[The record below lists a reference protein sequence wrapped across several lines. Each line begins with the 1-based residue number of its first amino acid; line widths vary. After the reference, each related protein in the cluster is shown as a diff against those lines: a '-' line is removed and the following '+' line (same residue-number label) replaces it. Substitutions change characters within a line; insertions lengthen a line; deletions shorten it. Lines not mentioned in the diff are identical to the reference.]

1 MVVVVAA
8 VGICVSVAG
17 RVSDPLFVVRG
28 GLRGMCFE
36 VEVGW
41 PTRAGWEGGRHA
53 RFVSPWLSFTTERL
67 NNVLLHG

>member
-41 PTRAGWEGGRHA
+41 PTRAGWEA
-53 RFVSPWLSFTTERL
+53 REVCLTL
-67 NNVLLHG
+67 A